1 MSKSTTLGHE
11 LPAVPVTRAAS
22 VSAVIHPRLSPIER
36 CLGLFATVRAGEG
49 TSAVLFFAYA
59 FVLLFSYYVLKTL
72 REGLLLEGGS
82 AGLQSYAYAG
92 IALVVVPVVA
102 LYRLLSRR
110 TAKLTLIQWV

>member
-22 VSAVIHPRLSPIER
+22 VSAVTHPRLSPIER
-36 CLGLFATVRAGEG
+36 CLGLFATVRRGEG

-82 AGLQSYAYAG
+82 AELKSYAYAV
-92 IALVVVPVVA
+92 IALV
-102 LYRLLSRR
+102 
-110 TAKLTLIQWV
+110 